1 MKFFGRILNPLVAL
15 IGIQLA
21 WVLVV
26 VFWIYWFLGSNR
38 KLRALAER
46 YSPELLQGGLDW
58 IILVEGLL
66 LLAVILAGV
75 YVLFLY
81 WNRQVHLY
89 RAQRDFIAQMTHE
102 LKSPLASLQLHLE
115 TIRLRRPEPPQLESF
130 VKTMLEDTDRL
141 HGLINNLLSANRLDQ
156 KGLRLTLRPCDFSA
170 FITSY
175 FEERRATL
183 PPGAK
188 LELEIEEGLFTRIEA
203 ESFEMVLRNLLE
215 NSVLYA
221 DGPPRIRISL
231 VGEGGYCHLTFADQ
245 GRGIERREQKKVF
258 RIFYRVRRSGETI
271 RGSGLGLFIVRAMVI
286 RHKGKVWLE
295 SDGANKGT
303 RFHIQLPR
311 IDRNDRRELT

>member
-38 KLRALAER
+38 KLRAVAER

-66 LLAVILAGV
+66 LLVVILAGV

-115 TIRLRRPEPPQLESF
+115 TIRLRRPEPPQLDSF

-156 KGLRLTLRPCDFSA
+156 KGMRLTLRPCDFSS
-170 FITSY
+170 FLSGY
-175 FEERRATL
+175 FEERRETL
-183 PPGAK
+183 PAEAS
-188 LELEIEEGLFTRIEA
+188 LQLEIEEGLFARIDP

-215 NSVLYA
+215 NAVLYA
-221 DGPPRIRISL
+221 DGPPRIRVSL
-231 VGEGGYCHLTFADQ
+231 RGEGRFCHLTFADQ

-271 RGSGLGLFIVRAMVI
+271 RGSGLGLFIVRAMVL

-295 SDGANKGT
+295 SAGAGKGT
-303 RFHIQLPR
+303 SFHIQLPR

>member
-58 IILVEGLL
+58 VILVEGLL
-66 LLAVILAGV
+66 LLVIILAGV

-81 WNRQVHLY
+81 WNRQVTLY
-89 RAQRDFIAQMTHE
+89 REQRDFIAQMTHE

-115 TIRLRRPEPPQLESF
+115 TIRLRRPDPAQLEGF
-130 VKTMLEDTDRL
+130 VRTMLEDTDRL

-170 FITSY
+170 FVAGY
-175 FEERRATL
+175 FEERRASL
-183 PPGAK
+183 PAEAS
-188 LELEIEEGLFTRIEA
+188 LELEIEEGLHARIEA
-203 ESFEMVLRNLLE
+203 DSFAMVLRNLLE
-215 NSVLYA
+215 NAILYA
-221 DGPPRIRISL
+221 DGPPRIRVSL
-231 VGEGGYCHLTFADQ
+231 RGKGRYCHLRFADQ
-245 GRGIERREQKKVF
+245 GRGIERQEQKKVF

-271 RGSGLGLFIVRAMVI
+271 RGSGLGLFIVRAMVL

-295 SDGANKGT
+295 SAGPGQGT
-303 RFHIQLPR
+303 CFHILLPR
-311 IDRNDRRELT
+311 IAGNEQGEPT